1 MESSNHQLRDRNEG
15 DSVSSAR
22 TQADRAF
29 TEAVNAEI
37 SRRLGNLTQPTM
49 RGRVPAR
56 GARHGASTCEKDRE
70 IQDLKEKLAS
80 AMEEVQFL
88 RQQLDKFRKQ

>member
-1 MESSNHQLRDRNEG
+1 MDSSHHQLRDRNEG

-22 TQADRAF
+22 TQADRGF

-37 SRRLGNLTQPTM
+37 SRRRGILTQPTV

-56 GARHGASTCEKDRE
+56 GAHHGASTCEKDRE